1 MQRAIEL
8 LCPAKDIETGIAA
21 INHGADA
28 VYIGYEQFGARGA
41 AGNSLADIE
50 RLTHY
55 AHLFFVK
62 IFVTIN
68 TILYEQEL
76 ERVQGLIH
84 KLYHVGVDAIIIQD
98 MGILEMNLPP
108 IPLHASTQT
117 HNVTAEKVKFLQSVG
132 IQRVIL
138 ARELSLQEINAI
150 RNTSNVEIEAFIHG
164 ALCVCYSG
172 QCYLSH
178 FLTGR
183 SANRGECAQ
192 PCRLKYDLIDENGKI
207 LAKNKHLLS
216 LKDFNQ
222 SQNIEQLIKAGVT
235 SLKIE
240 GRLKD
245 TSYVKNITAH
255 YRQVIDKIISNKSGI
270 AKSSSGSC
278 SYNFKPNPDK
288 TFNRGYTSYFA
299 EKRSKNMASFNTPKS
314 TGQPL
319 GKVTECND
327 SFFVINTTEEISNND
342 GLCFFDHRNN
352 LVGVKVNKVV
362 EEKIYPNQPIN
373 AKPGTTIFRNYDHK
387 FAQQLASNKSGIR
400 TISCKLE
407 IKLLDSAIKFSL
419 TDEDNITTLASFGFE
434 AELAQKPSE
443 MLLALR
449 NQVEKTGDTI
459 YEITD
464 TSIQTD
470 THIPFFKLK
479 QINIWRRE
487 LLEKHSQNRLNC
499 HVRETRV
506 PATNPNNYPEKN
518 LTHTANIS
526 NTLAE
531 KFYKKHGVTEITQS
545 FELSNNTQNKTL
557 MTTRYCILFEMGL
570 CDGNGKTIKEELFLK
585 DSSYKYALTFN
596 CKKCEMS
603 IKHSAK

>member
-28 VYIGYEQFGARGA
+28 VYIGYEQFGARDA

-50 RLTHY
+50 RLTQY

-68 TILYEQEL
+68 TILYEHEL
-76 ERVQGLIH
+76 EKVQELIH

-117 HNVTAEKVKFLQSVG
+117 HNVTAEKVRFLQSVG

-138 ARELSLQEINAI
+138 ARELSLQEISTI
-150 RNTSNVEIEAFIHG
+150 RNTSSVEIEAFIHG

-192 PCRLKYDLIDENGKI
+192 PCRSKYDLIDENGKI

-222 SQNIEQLIKAGVT
+222 SQNIEQLIRAGAT

-245 TSYVKNITAH
+245 ISYVKNITAH
-255 YRQVIDKIISNKSGI
+255 YRQILDNIIGDNSGI
-270 AKSSSGSC
+270 AKSSSGTC
-278 SYNFKPNPDK
+278 SYNFTPNPEK
-288 TFNRGYTSYFA
+288 TFNRAYTSYFA
-299 EKRSKNMASFNTPKS
+299 ENRSRNMASFNTPKS
-314 TGQPL
+314 TGQQL
-319 GKVTECND
+319 GKVMEHND
-327 SFFVINTTEEISNND
+327 SFIVINTTEEINNND
-342 GLCFFDHRNN
+342 GLCFFDQKNN

-362 EEKIYPNQPIN
+362 GEKIYPNQPIY
-373 AKPGTTIFRNYDHK
+373 AKPGTPIYRNYDHK
-387 FAQQLASNKSGIR
+387 FTQQLASNKSGIR

-407 IKLLDSAIKFSL
+407 VKLLDSTIEFSL
-419 TDEDNITTLASFGFE
+419 TDEDNVTTLASFSFE
-434 AELAQKPSE
+434 SELAQKPNE
-443 MLLALR
+443 MVLVLR
-449 NQVEKTGDTI
+449 NQIQKTGDTI
-459 YEITD
+459 YKITD
-464 TSIQTD
+464 TSIQAD
-470 THIPFFKLK
+470 THIPFLKLK

-487 LLEKHSQNRLNC
+487 LLDKHSKNRLNGYIKV
-499 HVRETRV
+499 VRV
-506 PATNPNNYPEKN
+506 HATNTVDYPETH

-526 NTLAE
+526 NKLAE
-531 KFYKKHGVTEITQS
+531 KFYKKHGATKIAQC
-545 FELSNNTQNKTL
+545 FELSSNTQDKTL

-570 CDGNGKTIKEELFLK
+570 CNGNGKTIKEKLFLK
-585 DSSYKYALTFN
+585 DNLHKYELAFD

-603 IKHSAK
+603 IKHSGK